1 MTKILGIDAGTN
13 SLGWSIRDTETNGN
27 QIIDY
32 GVVIFDKGVAS
43 EKGVEFPKVQKR
55 TESRG
60 KRNNYRAEKYRK
72 WALLSFLI
80 ENNMCPLSHEELDEW
95 RKYKKGKQR
104 KYPQSILFLNWLRF
118 DFDGDGKPDFHLID
132 KDTNDNLFAF
142 RALAVDPNF
151 HSVYKKNLYLLGR
164 IFYQLVQRRG
174 FKGRDEE
181 EAKTMLQGSNKNGT
195 KGRDDIAEFIEQYT
209 SLGAALY
216 YYQKETGE
224 RIRQRYN
231 LRKDYETEL
240 KILCKLYDINDE
252 DYQKLWKAIIWQ
264 RPLRTQKGLVG
275 FCIYEKNK
283 KRIQVSHPLYEE
295 YRTWSFINNLK
306 IVPPAGV
313 EKQTYIQE
321 KIYPLFF
328 KSSND
333 FELKTI
339 LNQLKKDGGKIDS
352 KFKEKTKV
360 VSAKLLKSFH
370 DIFGDNWKELL
381 HWNNI
386 NERNG
391 QPLKK
396 QRVTFDYDE
405 IWHVLKTFDSQE
417 NLKNFALNK
426 LNLDDEK
433 ADKFSKIKL
442 NQGYA
447 TMSLS
452 AIKKILPFLR
462 KGIPYHYA
470 VFLANLYKVLEKET
484 ITDDMVD
491 FFIKEFREVETN
503 NEQIRLLNTVVNSL
517 VIDELNSKYRYS
529 IENERNLDD
538 SEKKNI
544 HSKLIEIF
552 GEKTWTLLSDDR
564 KTVSYDYVA
573 KYYKE
578 FLRKSVLS
586 KTNLFMENERLHDQ
600 IFKVI
605 SQKYPISEDKKKFL
619 WHPSEQEN
627 YKQAEDYDFFTLNGK
642 SIYLKQIDRETFI
655 KNNKDAEFQ
664 GRSLKLLGSPEPV
677 TKGLKNPMALKTM
690 HKMKQLINFLL
701 QEGKIDED
709 TRIVIEIARELNDAN
724 KRKAIE
730 KWNNEREKENK
741 KFSEIID
748 EINKECNTSF
758 NKNDNVLLRKIRLW
772 EEQKRTCLYTGK
784 IIKMCDVLGG
794 IKYDLEHTIPAS
806 ISFDNELRNLTLA
819 DTDFNR
825 NEKKKKYP
833 SQLSNHTDIL
843 NNVQFMKEKVE
854 HLEDLYKEWK
864 NKASYASTK
873 EIKDNCIQR
882 YHFIKM
888 DLDYWRYKYN
898 TFILEEYRLGWK
910 NSQLR
915 DTQIITKYALPYL
928 KTLFK
933 RVSVEKASIVN
944 VFKEVYSV
952 KLSGDKKN
960 RSTHSHHAADASI
973 LTLIPTAFDRER
985 ILKLYNEEKDNHTGK
1000 IYHEQPRDWQDF
1012 SPSYIKEIENDII
1025 INNIVENRTTV
1036 PTYKVVRKK
1045 GKIVWEDKSLN
1056 KKRIAQGDTV
1066 RGQLHDESLYGAI
1079 KLPLRNEENKILFD
1093 ENGKMKLIEEP
1104 ILVIRKDLVYRQNAD
1119 SPGFK
1124 TLEEVEK
1131 VIVDRALF
1139 IMIKK
1144 QVENAGGFK
1153 EALAK
1158 GIWMFDKKGNKVN
1171 KIRKIRCK
1179 GSMKYNTALKV
1190 HTHAFTSRFDYK
1202 KTTLAKNGENA
1213 LCLFYKSNEGK
1224 GMDVL
1229 SISDVAQ
1236 LKFKNDRSYFLE
1248 PEYNKKII
1256 GNGKK
1261 SKEIPLHAVLR
1272 SGQKV
1277 LFYKD
1282 SIEELKE
1289 LDNSDLTKRLYKV
1302 YQFENDGRMKFRNH
1316 IAAGMDTDLK
1326 KVYKEDSS
1334 FNFENPSVF
1343 LRISQGE
1350 WNFAVDGVDFEMKID
1365 GSIEFK

>member
-1 MTKILGIDAGTN
+1 MRILGIDAGTN
-13 SLGWSIRDTETNGN
+13 SLGWSIRDTEVINH
-27 QIIDY
+27 QIIDF
-32 GVVIFDKGVAS
+32 GVLTFEKGVAS
-43 EKGVEFPKVQKR
+43 EKGNEFPKVKKR

-72 WALLSFLI
+72 WDLLYFLI
-80 ENNMCPLSHEELDEW
+80 ENNMCPLSHEELNKW
-95 RKYKKGKQR
+95 KNYKKGTKR
-104 KYPQSILFLNWLRF
+104 KYPQNDLFLNWLRF
-118 DFDGDGKPDFHLID
+118 DFDGDGKPDFHLIGKNKHD
-132 KDTNDNLFAF
+132 SLFAF
-142 RALAVDPNF
+142 RALAVDTNF
-151 HSVYKKNLYLLGR
+151 HSVYKTNSYLLGR

-181 EAKTMLQGSNKNGT
+181 EAKTMLQGSDKNGT
-195 KGRDDIAEFIEQYT
+195 KGRDDIAEFIENHKT
-209 SLGAALY
+209 LGAALY

-231 LRKDYETEL
+231 LRKDYEAEL
-240 KILCKLYDINDE
+240 KLLCQLYDINDE

-275 FCIYEKNK
+275 YCIYEKNK
-283 KRIQVSHPLYEE
+283 KRVQVSHPLYEE
-295 YRTWSFINNLK
+295 YRTWTFINNLK
-306 IVPPAGV
+306 IIPPIGV
-313 EKQTYIQE
+313 DKQTYIQE

-360 VSAKLLKSFH
+360 ISAKLLKSFQ

-381 HWNNI
+381 HWDNI
-386 NERNG
+386 NERDS
-391 QPLKK
+391 QPSKK
-396 QRVTFDYDE
+396 QNSSFNYDE

-417 NLKNFALNK
+417 NLKDFALNK

-433 ADKFSKIKL
+433 AEKFSKIKL

-470 VFLANLYKVLEKET
+470 VFLANLYKVLGMET
-484 ITDDMVD
+484 ISDTMIDY
-491 FFIKEFREVETN
+491 FIEEFREVEKS
-503 NEQIRLLNTVVNSL
+503 NEQTRLLNTVVNSL
-517 VIDELNSKYRYS
+517 VLDELNSKYRYS
-529 IENERNLDD
+529 IENDRDLDD

-544 HSKLIEIF
+544 NAKLIEIF
-552 GEKTWTLLSDDR
+552 GEKTWLLLSDDE
-564 KTVSYDYVA
+564 KTASYDYVA

-586 KTNLFMENERLHDQ
+586 KTNLFMENERIHDQ
-600 IFKVI
+600 IFNVI
-605 SQKYPISEDKKKFL
+605 AEKYDIPEDKKKFL

-627 YKQAEDYDFFTLNGK
+627 YTQAEEYDYFTLNGK
-642 SIYLKQIDRETFI
+642 PVYIKQIDRENFI

-724 KRKAIE
+724 RRKAIE
-730 KWNNEREKENK
+730 KWNNEREKENL
-741 KFSEIID
+741 KFSETII
-748 EINKECNTSF
+748 EINKECNTTF
-758 NKNDNVLLRKIRLW
+758 NPSDKMLLRKIRLW
-772 EEQKRTCLYTGK
+772 EEQNKTCLYTGK
-784 IIKMCDVLGG
+784 LIKLCDVLDGN
-794 IKYDLEHTIPAS
+794 KYDLEHTIPAS
-806 ISFDNELRNLTLA
+806 ISFDNELRNLTLT
-819 DTDFNR
+819 DTEFNR
-825 NEKKKKYP
+825 NIKKKQYP
-833 SQLSNHTDIL
+833 SQLYNHVDIL
-843 NNVQFMKEKVE
+843 NNIQFMKEKIE

-888 DLDYWRYKYN
+888 DLDYWSYKYN
-898 TFILEEYRLGWK
+898 TFILEEYKSGWK

-933 RVSVEKASIVN
+933 RVSVEKASVVN
-944 VFKEVYSV
+944 VFKEVYNV
-952 KLSGDKKN
+952 KLLSDKKN
-960 RSTHSHHAADASI
+960 RSTHSHHAGDASI
-973 LTLIPTAFDRER
+973 LTLIPSAFDRER

-1000 IYHEQPRDWQDF
+1000 IYHEQPKDWKDF
-1012 SPSYIKEIENDII
+1012 SPSYIKEIENVIL

-1045 GKIVWEDKSLN
+1045 GKIVWEDKSLD
-1056 KKRIAQGDTV
+1056 KKRIAQGDTI

-1093 ENGKMKLIEEP
+1093 DNGKMKLTEEP
-1104 ILVIRKDLVYRQNAD
+1104 ILVIRKDLVYKQNAD

-1131 VIVDRALF
+1131 VIVDKALF
-1139 IMIKK
+1139 EMIKM
-1144 QVENAGGFK
+1144 QVEDAVGFK
-1153 EALAK
+1153 EALTK
-1158 GIWMFDKKGNKVN
+1158 GVWMFDKQGNKVN
-1171 KIRKIRCK
+1171 KIRRIRCK

-1190 HTHAFTSRFDYK
+1190 HTHAFTSKFDYK
-1202 KTTLAKNGENA
+1202 KTTLAKSGENA
-1213 LCLFYKSNEGK
+1213 LCLFYKNEDGK
-1224 GMDVL
+1224 AMEIL

-1248 PEYNKKII
+1248 PEYNTKSI
-1256 GNGKK
+1256 GKGKK
-1261 SKEIPLHAVLR
+1261 SKEIPLYAVLR

-1302 YQFENDGRMKFRNH
+1302 YQFESDGRMKFRNH
-1316 IAAGMDTDLK
+1316 MAAGIDTDLK
-1326 KVYKEDSS
+1326 KENKEGAS
-1334 FNFENPSVF
+1334 FNFENPSIF
-1343 LRISQGE
+1343 LRIRQGE
-1350 WNFAVDGVDFEMKID
+1350 WNFAIDGVDFEMKMD
-1365 GSIEFK
+1365 GSLKFK